1 MYFYNGIFYNDT
13 IIQLVFYIES
23 SYISLKKYVGKNF
36 DIMRQI
42 CYKSSY
48 SDPSCLNLFL
58 FLWKKFKLG
67 EVTNMW
73 ISHAQFLKFLVT
85 LKENIFYK
93 KINIYIFFT
102 NYFVEK

>member
-1 MYFYNGIFYNDT
+1 M
-13 IIQLVFYIES
+13 
-23 SYISLKKYVGKNF
+23 K
-36 DIMRQI
+36 MRRI

-48 SDPSCLNLFL
+48 SDLSCLNLFL

-93 KINIYIFFT
+93 EINIYFFLQIILLKS
-102 NYFVEK
+102 NKNRKIKRN